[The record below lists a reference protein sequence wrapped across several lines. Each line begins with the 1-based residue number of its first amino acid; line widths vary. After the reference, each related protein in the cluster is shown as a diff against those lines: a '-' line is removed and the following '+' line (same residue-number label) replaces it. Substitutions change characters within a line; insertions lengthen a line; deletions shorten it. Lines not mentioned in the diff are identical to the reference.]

1 MITPQFTPADIER
14 ILREKI
20 EKYHQKVIRILRI
33 IGEKCI
39 NEARTNGSYQDQT
52 GNLRSS
58 IGYVV
63 LQDGKAIEKG
73 GFAPTERGTK
83 KGKDGQ
89 KDGETFINKIISQY
103 PKGFVLVVVAGMK
116 YAAYVEARNYNVL
129 SSAELLAEKEV
140 PKLLK
145 ALSQ

>member
-73 GFAPTERGTK
+73 GFKLTK
-83 KGKDGQ
+83 SGSSGQ
-89 KDGETFINKIISQY
+89 KEGETFINKVISQY

>member
-14 ILREKI
+14 MLQEKI
-20 EKYHQKVIRILRI
+20 AKYEEKIVRILRFL
-33 IGEKCI
+33 GEKCI
-39 NEARTNGSYQDQT
+39 NEAREYGSYQDRT

-63 LQDGKAIEKG
+63 LKDGKSIEKG
-73 GFAPTERGTK
+73 GFQLTK
-83 KGKDGQ
+83 SGGNGQ
-89 KDGETFINKIISQY
+89 KEGEAFINKVISQY
-103 PKGFVLVVVAGMK
+103 SKGFVLVVVAGMK
-116 YAAYVEARNYNVL
+116 YASYVEARNYNVL
-129 SSAELLAEKEV
+129 TSAELLAEREV

>member
-1 MITPQFTPADIER
+1 MITPQFNSNDIER

-33 IGEKCI
+33 VGEKCI
-39 NEARTNGSYQDQT
+39 NEAREYGSYQDQT

-58 IGYVV
+58 IGYIV
-63 LQDGKAIEKG
+63 LKDGKPIEKG

-89 KDGETFINKIISQY
+89 KEGEAFINKVISQY
-103 PKGFVLVVVAGMK
+103 PRGFVLVVVAGMK
-116 YAAYVEARNYNVL
+116 YASYVEARNYNVL

>member
-1 MITPQFTPADIER
+1 MITPQFNSNDIER

-33 IGEKCI
+33 VGEKCI

-73 GFAPTERGTK
+73 GFAPTERGK
-83 KGKDGQ
+83 EKGKSGQ
-89 KDGETFINKIISQY
+89 KEGETFINKVISQY

>member
-1 MITPQFTPADIER
+1 MITPQFNSNDIER

-33 IGEKCI
+33 VGEKCI

-63 LQDGKAIEKG
+63 LQDGKPIEKG

-89 KDGETFINKIISQY
+89 KEGETFINKVISQY
-103 PKGFVLVVVAGMK
+103 PSGFVLVVVAGMK
-116 YAAYVEARNYNVL
+116 YASYVEARNYNVL

-140 PKLLK
+140 PKLLN

>member
-1 MITPQFTPADIER
+1 MITPQFTPNDIER
-14 ILREKI
+14 MLQQKIALYQEKI
-20 EKYHQKVIRILRI
+20 VRILRI
-33 IGEKCI
+33 VGEKCI
-39 NEARTNGSYQDQT
+39 NEAREHGSYQDET

-58 IGYVV
+58 IGYIV
-63 LQDGKAIEKG
+63 LKDGKPIEKG
-73 GFAPTERGTK
+73 GFTPTERGK
-83 KGKDGQ
+83 EKGKNGQ
-89 KDGETFINKIISQY
+89 KEGATFINKVISQY

-140 PKLLK
+140 PKLLN

>member
-1 MITPQFTPADIER
+1 MITPQFNSNDIER

-20 EKYHQKVIRILRI
+20 EKYHQKVIRILKYV
-33 IGEKCI
+33 GEMCI
-39 NEARTNGSYQDQT
+39 NEAREHGSYQDQT

-63 LQDGKAIEKG
+63 LQDGKPIEKG
-73 GFAPTERGTK
+73 GFAPTERGRE
-83 KGKDGQ
+83 KGKNGQ
-89 KDGETFINKIISQY
+89 KEGETFINKVISQY

-116 YAAYVEARNYNVL
+116 YASYVEARNYNVL

>member
-1 MITPQFTPADIER
+1 MITPQFNLNDIER

-33 IGEKCI
+33 VGEKCI
-39 NEARTNGSYQDQT
+39 NEAREYGSYQDQT

-58 IGYVV
+58 IGYIV
-63 LQDGKAIEKG
+63 LKDGKPIEKG

-89 KDGETFINKIISQY
+89 KEGEAFINKVISQY
-103 PKGFVLVVVAGMK
+103 PSGFVLVVVAGMK
-116 YAAYVEARNYNVL
+116 YASYVEARNYNVL
-129 SSAELLAEKEV
+129 SSSELLAEKEV

>member
-14 ILREKI
+14 MLKDKI
-20 EKYHQKVIRILRI
+20 EKYQEKIVRVLRYV
-33 IGEKCI
+33 GEKCI
-39 NEARTNGSYQDQT
+39 NEAREYGSYQDRT

-58 IGYVV
+58 IGYIV
-63 LQDGKAIEKG
+63 LKDGKPIEKG
-73 GFAPTERGTK
+73 GFKITK
-83 KGKDGQ
+83 SGNNGQ
-89 KDGETFINKIISQY
+89 KEGEMFINKVTSQY

-116 YAAYVEARNYNVL
+116 YASYVEARNYNVL
-129 SSAELLAEKEV
+129 TSAELLAEREV

>member
-1 MITPQFTPADIER
+1 MITPQFNSNDIER

-20 EKYHQKVIRILRI
+20 EKYHQKVIRILKYV
-33 IGEKCI
+33 GEMCI
-39 NEARTNGSYQDQT
+39 DEARTNGSYQDQT

-63 LQDGKAIEKG
+63 LQDGKPIEKG
-73 GFAPTERGTK
+73 GFAPTERGRE
-83 KGKDGQ
+83 KGKNGQ
-89 KDGETFINKIISQY
+89 KEGETFINKVISQY

-140 PKLLK
+140 PKLLN

>member
-1 MITPQFTPADIER
+1 MITPQFNSNDIER

-33 IGEKCI
+33 VGEKCI
-39 NEARTNGSYQDQT
+39 NEAREYGSYQDQT

-58 IGYVV
+58 IGYIV
-63 LQDGKAIEKG
+63 LKDGKPIEKG

-89 KDGETFINKIISQY
+89 KEGETFINKVISQY
-103 PKGFVLVVVAGMK
+103 PSGFVLVVVAGMK
-116 YAAYVEARNYNVL
+116 YASYVEARNYNVL

>member
-14 ILREKI
+14 MLQEKI
-20 EKYHQKVIRILRI
+20 AKYEEKIVRILRNV
-33 IGEKCI
+33 GEKCI
-39 NEARTNGSYQDQT
+39 NEAREYGSYQDRT

-58 IGYVV
+58 IGYIV
-63 LQDGKAIEKG
+63 LKDGKPIEKG
-73 GFAPTERGTK
+73 GFQLTK
-83 KGKDGQ
+83 SGNDGQ
-89 KDGETFINKIISQY
+89 KEGETFINKVTSQY

-116 YAAYVEARNYNVL
+116 YASYVEARNYNVL
-129 SSAELLAEKEV
+129 TSAELLAEREV

>member
-14 ILREKI
+14 MLKEKI
-20 EKYHQKVIRILRI
+20 AKYEEKIVRILRI

-73 GFAPTERGTK
+73 GFKLTKSGGNGQTE
-83 KGKDGQ
+83 
-89 KDGETFINKIISQY
+89 GEAFINKVISQY

>member
-1 MITPQFTPADIER
+1 MITPQFNSNDIER

-20 EKYHQKVIRILRI
+20 EKYHQKVIRILRFV
-33 IGEKCI
+33 GEMCI

-58 IGYVV
+58 IGYIV
-63 LQDGKAIEKG
+63 LKDGKPIEKG

-89 KDGETFINKIISQY
+89 KEGEVFINKVISQY

-116 YAAYVEARNYNVL
+116 YASYVEARNYNVL

>member
-1 MITPQFTPADIER
+1 MITPQFNSNDIER

-33 IGEKCI
+33 VGEKCI
-39 NEARTNGSYQDQT
+39 NEAREYGSYQDQT

-58 IGYVV
+58 IGYIV
-63 LQDGKAIEKG
+63 LKDGKPIEKG

-89 KDGETFINKIISQY
+89 KEGETFINKVISQY
-103 PKGFVLVVVAGMK
+103 RSGFVLVVVAGMK
-116 YAAYVEARNYNVL
+116 YASYVEARNYNVL

>member
-1 MITPQFTPADIER
+1 MITPQFTPDDIER
-14 ILREKI
+14 MLQEKI
-20 EKYHQKVIRILRI
+20 AKYEEKIVRILRI
-33 IGEKCI
+33 VGEKCI
-39 NEARTNGSYQDQT
+39 NEAREYGSYQDQT

-63 LQDGKAIEKG
+63 LQDGKVIEKG
-73 GFAPTERGTK
+73 GFKLTK
-83 KGKDGQ
+83 SGGNGQ
-89 KDGETFINKIISQY
+89 KEGEAFINKVISQY

-116 YAAYVEARNYNVL
+116 YASYVEARNYNVL
-129 SSAELLAEKEV
+129 TSAELLAEREV

>member
-14 ILREKI
+14 MLQEKI
-20 EKYHQKVIRILRI
+20 AKYQEKIVRILRI
-33 IGEKCI
+33 VGEKCI

-58 IGYVV
+58 IGYIV
-63 LQDGKAIEKG
+63 LKDGKPIEKG
-73 GFAPTERGTK
+73 GFKLTK
-83 KGKDGQ
+83 SGGNGQ
-89 KDGETFINKIISQY
+89 KEGETFINKVISQY
-103 PKGFVLVVVAGMK
+103 PSGFVLVVVAGMK

>member
-1 MITPQFTPADIER
+1 MITPQFNSNDIER

-33 IGEKCI
+33 VGEKCI
-39 NEARTNGSYQDQT
+39 NEAREYGSYQDQT

-58 IGYVV
+58 IGYIV
-63 LQDGKAIEKG
+63 LKDGKPIEKG

-89 KDGETFINKIISQY
+89 KEGEVFINKVISQY
-103 PKGFVLVVVAGMK
+103 PSGFVLVVVAGMK
-116 YAAYVEARNYNVL
+116 YASYVEARNYNVL

>member
-1 MITPQFTPADIER
+1 MITPQFNSNDIEHMLQQK
-14 ILREKI
+14 IALYQEKI
-20 EKYHQKVIRILRI
+20 VRIFHI
-33 IGEKCI
+33 VGEKCI
-39 NEARTNGSYQDQT
+39 NEAREHGSYQDQT

-63 LQDGKAIEKG
+63 LQDGKPIEKG
-73 GFAPTERGTK
+73 GFKLTK
-83 KGKDGQ
+83 SGGSGQ
-89 KDGETFINKIISQY
+89 KEGETFINKIISQY

-140 PKLLK
+140 PKLLN

>member
-14 ILREKI
+14 MLQEKI
-20 EKYHQKVIRILRI
+20 AKYEEKIVRILRFV
-33 IGEKCI
+33 GEKCI
-39 NEARTNGSYQDQT
+39 NEAREYGSYQDRT

-58 IGYVV
+58 IV
-63 LQDGKAIEKG
+63 LKEGKPIEKG
-73 GFAPTERGTK
+73 GFTPTERGTEG
-83 KGKDGQ
+83 GKNGQ
-89 KDGETFINKIISQY
+89 KEGEAFINKVTSQY

-116 YAAYVEARNYNVL
+116 YASYVEARNYNVL
-129 SSAELLAEKEV
+129 TSAELLAEREV

>member
-1 MITPQFTPADIER
+1 MITPQFNSNDIER

-33 IGEKCI
+33 VGEKCI

-63 LQDGKAIEKG
+63 LQDGKPIEKG
-73 GFAPTERGTK
+73 GFTPTERGKK

-89 KDGETFINKIISQY
+89 KEGESFINKVISQY

-116 YAAYVEARNYNVL
+116 YASYVEARNYNVL

-145 ALSQ
+145 ALS

>member
-14 ILREKI
+14 MLQQKIALYQEKI
-20 EKYHQKVIRILRI
+20 VRILRI
-33 IGEKCI
+33 VGEKCI

-58 IGYVV
+58 IGYIV
-63 LQDGKAIEKG
+63 LKDGKPIEKG
-73 GFAPTERGTK
+73 GFALTERGTK

-89 KDGETFINKIISQY
+89 KEGETFINKVISQY

-145 ALSQ
+145 ALS

>member
-1 MITPQFTPADIER
+1 MITPQFNSNDIER

-20 EKYHQKVIRILRI
+20 EKYHQKVIRILKYV
-33 IGEKCI
+33 GEKCI
-39 NEARTNGSYQDQT
+39 NEAREHGSYQDQT

-58 IGYVV
+58 IGYIV
-63 LQDGKAIEKG
+63 LKDGKPIEKG

-89 KDGETFINKIISQY
+89 KEGEAFINKVTSQY

-116 YAAYVEARNYNVL
+116 YASYVEARNYNVL
-129 SSAELLAEKEV
+129 TSAELLAEKEV

-145 ALSQ
+145 ALS

>member
-1 MITPQFTPADIER
+1 MITPQFNSNDIER

-33 IGEKCI
+33 VGEMCI

-63 LQDGKAIEKG
+63 LQDGKPIEKG
-73 GFAPTERGTK
+73 GFKLTK
-83 KGKDGQ
+83 SGGNGQ
-89 KDGETFINKIISQY
+89 KEGETFINKVISQY
-103 PKGFVLVVVAGMK
+103 SKGFVLVVVAGMK

-129 SSAELLAEKEV
+129 TSAELLAEREI
-140 PKLLK
+140 PRLLK
-145 ALSQ
+145 EISK

>member
-14 ILREKI
+14 MLQQKIALYQEKI
-20 EKYHQKVIRILRI
+20 VRILRI
-33 IGEKCI
+33 VGEKCI
-39 NEARTNGSYQDQT
+39 NEAREHGSYQDQT

-63 LQDGKAIEKG
+63 LQDGKPIEKG
-73 GFAPTERGTK
+73 GFKLTK
-83 KGKDGQ
+83 SGGNGQ
-89 KDGETFINKIISQY
+89 KEGATFINKVTSQY

-116 YAAYVEARNYNVL
+116 YASYVEARNYNVL
-129 SSAELLAEKEV
+129 TSAELLAEREV

>member
-1 MITPQFTPADIER
+1 MITPQFNSNDIER

-33 IGEKCI
+33 VGEKCI
-39 NEARTNGSYQDQT
+39 NEAREYGSYQDQT

-58 IGYVV
+58 IGYIV
-63 LQDGKAIEKG
+63 LKDGKPIEKG

-89 KDGETFINKIISQY
+89 KEGEAFINKVTSQY

-116 YAAYVEARNYNVL
+116 YASYVEARNYNVL

>member
-1 MITPQFTPADIER
+1 MITPQFNSNDIER

-33 IGEKCI
+33 VGEKCI
-39 NEARTNGSYQDQT
+39 NEAREYGSYQDQT

-58 IGYVV
+58 IGYIV
-63 LQDGKAIEKG
+63 LKDGKPIEKG

-89 KDGETFINKIISQY
+89 KEGETFINKVISQY

-116 YAAYVEARNYNVL
+116 YASYVEARKNNVL
-129 SSAELLAEKEV
+129 STDELLAEKEV
-140 PKLLK
+140 PKLIK
-145 ALSQ
+145 ALS

>member
-1 MITPQFTPADIER
+1 MVAIKTKR
-14 ILREKI
+14 
-20 EKYHQKVIRILRI
+20 
-33 IGEKCI
+33 
-39 NEARTNGSYQDQT
+39 

-63 LQDGKAIEKG
+63 LQDGKPIEKG
-73 GFAPTERGTK
+73 GFAPTERGK
-83 KGKDGQ
+83 EKGKNGQ
-89 KDGETFINKIISQY
+89 KEGETFINKVISQY

-116 YAAYVEARNYNVL
+116 YATYVEARNYNVL
-129 SSAELLAEKEV
+129 TSAELLAEKEV

>member
-1 MITPQFTPADIER
+1 MITPQFNSNDIER

-33 IGEKCI
+33 VGEMCI

-63 LQDGKAIEKG
+63 LQDGKSIEKG

-89 KDGETFINKIISQY
+89 KEGEAFINKVISQY

-116 YAAYVEARNYNVL
+116 YASYVEARNYNVL

>member
-1 MITPQFTPADIER
+1 MITPQFNSNDIER

-33 IGEKCI
+33 VGEKCI

-63 LQDGKAIEKG
+63 LQDGKPIEKG
-73 GFAPTERGTK
+73 GFQLTK
-83 KGKDGQ
+83 SGGNGQ
-89 KDGETFINKIISQY
+89 KEGETFINKVISQY
-103 PKGFVLVVVAGMK
+103 PSGFVLVVVAGMK
-116 YAAYVEARNYNVL
+116 YASYVEARNYNVL